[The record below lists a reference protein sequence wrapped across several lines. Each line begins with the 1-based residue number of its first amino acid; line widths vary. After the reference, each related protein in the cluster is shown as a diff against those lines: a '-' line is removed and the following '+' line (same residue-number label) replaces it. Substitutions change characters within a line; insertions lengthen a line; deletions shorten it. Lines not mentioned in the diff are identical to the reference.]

1 MPCMVCAASFYFLN
15 SVAKHH
21 TCSLCCFAIPF
32 CQKGGGVMKSAY
44 KEIFNSYPDVVNAKQ
59 LSEMLHISLK
69 KCYQLLKN
77 REIKSIKIGTDYRI
91 PKVYIFEYLGI

>member
-1 MPCMVCAASFYFLN
+1 
-15 SVAKHH
+15 
-21 TCSLCCFAIPF
+21 
-32 CQKGGGVMKSAY
+32 MKLVYS
-44 KEIFNSYPDVVNAKQ
+44 KMFSEYPDVVNVKQ

-77 REIKSIKIGTDYRI
+77 REIKSIKIGNDYRI